1 VLIRDVSGMDED
13 RFRAFLIDR
22 WHADFVVAHDEPMRP
37 AELPGFVAV
46 ERDAI
51 VGHAAIRIE
60 GDACELVAIAAS
72 PSRQGAGSALLE
84 RVVTAAREAG
94 CSRVWLT
101 TTNDNLDALRF
112 YQRRGFRLAALRPG
126 AVVEARRRWKPDLP
140 PTGSYDIPMRDELD
154 LELRLEP

>member
-1 VLIRDVSGMDED
+1 MQIQNVSEVNED
-13 RFRAFLIDR
+13 RVRDFLIDQ
-22 WHADFVVAHDEPMRP
+22 WHADFVVAHDEPTRP

-46 ERDAI
+46 EGDAI
-51 VGHAAIRIE
+51 VGHAAFRLE

-72 PSRQGAGSALLE
+72 PPKRGTGSALLE
-84 RVVTAAREAG
+84 RVVSAARESG

-140 PTGSYDIPMRDELD
+140 STGSYDLPMRDELD
-154 LELRLEP
+154 LELPLEP

>member
-1 VLIRDVSGMDED
+1 MRIQDVSEIDED
-13 RFRAFLIDR
+13 RFGAFLIDQ

-46 ERDAI
+46 EGDAI
-51 VGHAAIRIE
+51 VGHAAFRIE

-72 PSRQGAGSALLE
+72 PPKRGTGSALLD
-84 RVVTAAREAG
+84 RVVTAARESG

-126 AVVEARRRWKPDLP
+126 VVVDARRRWKPDLP
-140 PTGSYDIPMRDELD
+140 TTGSYDIPMRDELD
-154 LELRLEP
+154 LELLLER